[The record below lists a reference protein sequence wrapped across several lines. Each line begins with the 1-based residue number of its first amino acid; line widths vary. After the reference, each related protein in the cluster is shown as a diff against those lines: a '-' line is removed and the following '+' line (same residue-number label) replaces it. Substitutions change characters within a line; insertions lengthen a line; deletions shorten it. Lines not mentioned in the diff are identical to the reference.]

1 MKTTEQTLS
10 TQQLLSIIENK
21 RFGVEYQPI
30 VEVSNLNIYA
40 YEALSRFYDDHN
52 QLIAPD
58 LVFSAL
64 HHNPLSLFQV
74 ELAQK
79 KLQLQHAPSHGK
91 LFVNLDQ
98 DSFFACVDP
107 DSSGQP
113 EDINPFIELFLK
125 FTNNDLVVELIE
137 NSEINDA
144 KMSVEM
150 INLMASSN
158 ISTALDDIFNEQ
170 SMIST
175 TVLERVDFMKLDRF
189 VVTNRQQSGFLLLVK
204 AMIAY
209 SKSAGKKTILEG
221 VETAEDFEF
230 AKSLGVDYVQGFL
243 FKEQFVRFTPPEIT
257 G

>member
-1 MKTTEQTLS
+1 ML
-10 TQQLLSIIENK
+10 
-21 RFGVEYQPI
+21 
-30 VEVSNLNIYA
+30 
-40 YEALSRFYDDHN
+40 
-52 QLIAPD
+52 
-58 LVFSAL
+58 
-64 HHNPLSLFQV
+64 
-74 ELAQK
+74 
-79 KLQLQHAPSHGK
+79 
-91 LFVNLDQ
+91 
-98 DSFFACVDP
+98 
-107 DSSGQP
+107 
-113 EDINPFIELFLK
+113 LK